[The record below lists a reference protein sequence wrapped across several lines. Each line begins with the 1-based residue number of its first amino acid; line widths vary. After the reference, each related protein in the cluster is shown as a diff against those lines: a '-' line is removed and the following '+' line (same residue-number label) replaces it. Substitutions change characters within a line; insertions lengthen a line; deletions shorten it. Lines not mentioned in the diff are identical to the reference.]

1 MPSGVGFIGRTEAPK
16 INEKA
21 LLESVKG
28 NRKAE
33 TLARA
38 YINHYKG
45 RPSTNSER
53 IIFNQAQKV
62 SQNIDNV
69 AKDIVKKK
77 FTIQSEFLAKNTP
90 ERQTQVGTLNM
101 GNKETKARVVGLI
114 GNLLEKQNS
123 LGAFDVNKKSDA
135 DRELITKLMSTGG
148 TTYTV
153 VKNNDGTANLVMNG
167 SVGAG
172 DKKKNVRQ
180 SIPITSNELRNHFPE
195 IAVMNPLNR
204 AKQAIESS
212 SNRTTN
218 LFTGQGTA
226 SAVTSMFSGYDLP
239 QLAGSNIAP
248 RVRFDIEGDPSN
260 DGSGDDGY
268 TLKMYVQP
276 YGSSRWIDGYLNQNY
291 VPLSGIQETISA
303 IGDTTIDSFLI
314 KNK

>member
-1 MPSGVGFIGRTEAPK
+1 MQHQQELDIFVLQEGLK

-33 TLARA
+33 TLAKA
-38 YINHYKG
+38 YINFYNGK
-45 RPSTNSER
+45 PLNNTER
-53 IIFNQAQKV
+53 IIFNQSQKV
-62 SQNIDNV
+62 LQNIDPV
-69 AKDIVKKK
+69 AKDIANKK
-77 FTIQSEFLAKNTP
+77 FTIQSEYLAKHSP

-101 GNKETKARVVGLI
+101 ANKETKARVVGLI

-123 LGAFDVNKKSDA
+123 LGGFDVNKKSDA

-167 SVGAG
+167 SVGTG

-218 LFTGQGTA
+218 LFTGQGT
-226 SAVTSMFSGYDLP
+226 D
-239 QLAGSNIAP
+239 
-248 RVRFDIEGDPSN
+248 RGD
-260 DGSGDDGY
+260 
-268 TLKMYVQP
+268 
-276 YGSSRWIDGYLNQNY
+276 W
-291 VPLSGIQETISA
+291 
-303 IGDTTIDSFLI
+303 
-314 KNK
+314 